1 MYEQMAAEKSGCIN
15 SSATIL
21 MQLLKKQATSQVLLY
36 LPPFCRGLIF
46 NIQDSGNSLP
56 AHVDTFQEQYLHN

>member
-56 AHVDTFQEQYLHN
+56 AHVDMFQEQYLHN